1 MTTNTVGCEEVLV
14 TWCEEE
20 IGEVLERGLPVTIA
34 SSGPAG
40 QWTGSGV

>member
-20 IGEVLERGLPVTIA
+20 IGEVLERGPVTIA